1 MNTYRFRLGE
11 DLAETFRRYA
21 QLENRN
27 FSNMIETI
35 LLQYVSNRE
44 AEDKK

>member
-1 MNTYRFRLGE
+1 MSE
-11 DLAETFRRYA
+11 DLAEKFRRYA

-35 LLQYVSNRE
+35 LLQYVSNLE